1 MFQKRDD
8 YLKNRPSYFYSL
20 ISLVVGLLLMM
31 YLRRVYFVG
40 LLILFILIVF
50 QTPTTKIDRTGE
62 ANDASIA
69 ILKFI
74 GLNTILYLVGG
85 YAALIFF

>member
-1 MFQKRDD
+1 
-8 YLKNRPSYFYSL
+8 
-20 ISLVVGLLLMM
+20 MM